1 MKEYEN
7 SLPDQDEIEKYPKD
21 SRKNNFDPYNN
32 INNINNYTNN
42 NDYNN
47 NIKNNNYEN
56 EINNN
61 KNTNLIMDNN
71 DEINVN
77 HYQYAQDLNKEENSQ
92 NDIEMIKKQEEINYS
107 IFKGFLVK
115 VYGIISVQL
124 LVTLV
129 VILIFQKDSI
139 KEYFLESSGLTGFL
153 ILFAIAGF
161 TIILLFLA
169 IKRDLSKKVPYNYIF
184 LLLMTIFI
192 SLMCALL
199 SLSFSLEVVIFCVCL
214 TAISSIVI
222 SIYAY
227 YSTTNWSTI
236 MALLFVIIG
245 QGGGFFLMMLIL
257 NNTTLEKVMCLFAT
271 LLFRVYLVY
280 DTQIIMKKYGEV
292 YTIDDYIF
300 ASIEI
305 YLDIVNLFL
314 AILQEIGNDKK

>member
-77 HYQYAQDLNKEENSQ
+77 HYQYAQDLNKEQNSQ

-139 KEYFLESSGLTGFL
+139 KEYFLESPGLTGFL

-271 LLFRVYLVY
+271 LLFGVYLVY